1 MKSNKHEELLVF
13 VSLKSDM
20 GNNLIN
26 YYNTK
31 INDLKKQAYD
41 IAKKFKK
48 LKGKE
53 KEQLKAFTLLNEFRN
68 VSFQIEYI
76 EKEINN
82 LKNLHK
88 YID

>member
-1 MKSNKHEELLVF
+1 MKSNKYEELLVF

-31 INDLKKQAYD
+31 INDLKKQASD

-68 VSFQIEYI
+68 ISFQIDYI